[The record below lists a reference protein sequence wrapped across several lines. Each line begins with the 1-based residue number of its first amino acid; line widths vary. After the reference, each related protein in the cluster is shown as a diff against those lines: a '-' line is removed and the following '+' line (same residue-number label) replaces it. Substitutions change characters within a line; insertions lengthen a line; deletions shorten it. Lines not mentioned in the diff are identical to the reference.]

1 MKHIS
6 FMKCNLLVVLC
17 ALAMLSTSCINEE
30 LDACKNNKL
39 IFKVENFRGDDIT
52 LQGLVQDA
60 SLYIFDENQ
69 NFVEERKLDFDFIM
83 NRKEIELLNYPSNQ
97 KLYIVAWGN
106 LGDQTKQS
114 MTKAEKL
121 EDLKLVLKSENGV
134 TQGDPDSLYYGQ
146 KEVITLD
153 GTVEKTDTIPVRIR
167 IGTYTIKTIGL
178 ENAPKA
184 LKLKAG
190 NNQFDFGM
198 TNTLDA
204 YDYQGK
210 EAGEQVTYIPLSK
223 EDNREGFEWITSGEL
238 VAVQP
243 GAKLRGGKQNAFTA
257 DGLAVTIFQDGE
269 VLKTVTEAEDE
280 KTSEVVPI
288 NIRQGENRDIFI
300 VFEKDGSISAR
311 IRVTP
316 WGVVDDEIEF

>member
-17 ALAMLSTSCINEE
+17 ALAMLATSCINED
-30 LDACKNNKL
+30 LDVCKNNKL
-39 IFKVENFRGDDIT
+39 ILKVENALGDDIT
-52 LQGLVQDA
+52 RQGLVQDA
-60 SLYIFDENQ
+60 SLYIFDENH

-114 MTKAEKL
+114 VTKAEKL
-121 EDLKLVLKSENGV
+121 EDLKLVLKSEKGV

-146 KEVITLD
+146 KEVMTLD

-167 IGTYTIKTIGL
+167 IGTYTIKTVGL

-184 LKLKAG
+184 LKLRAG

-210 EAGEQVTYIPLSK
+210 EAGKQVTYDPLSN
-223 EDNREGFEWITSGEL
+223 EDNREGFEWITSGNL
-238 VAVQP
+238 DVTKP
-243 GAKLRGGKQNAFTA
+243 GVRLRGGKQNAFTA
-257 DGLAVTIFQDGE
+257 EGLAVTFSQDGE
-269 VLKTVTEAEDE
+269 VLKTVTEAENVE
-280 KTSEVVPI
+280 TGEYVPI
-288 NIRQGENRDIFI
+288 DIRQGERRDIFI
-300 VFEKDGSISAR
+300 YFEKDGTISAK
-311 IRVTP
+311 IKVTP
-316 WGVVDDEIEF
+316 WGIVDDEIEF